1 MSLRASLSRLFDGA
15 VLPWNGSA
23 YPYRQQVASRIE
35 PVELP
40 ASALYAVLRL
50 FDLSNGV
57 YDDLAHAGV
66 AIGGTTPQI
75 KAIRNP
81 VPAVCN
87 AWEAKLWPE
96 PLTLKTDNPAITEP
110 LELVWRWS
118 NWRASRP
125 KVARWTALYGESW
138 IKVQADQQLGRV
150 WFEYLEPAYV
160 TDFTEDARGYVQMVR
175 VDIPKAEET
184 DTGWQ
189 QKVYTEVWDSAMQA
203 VRSWVTEG
211 TLDQVAG
218 QRLSDLGAPVEE
230 EPFSAYGI
238 AFCPFVRIPFS
249 DAGEKRGIGAIQR
262 ALEPIAEADLS
273 ATNLHAMVYRDAEG
287 AWVVTAN
294 GTLPDGRPL
303 PPMQMPAAAPTYD
316 GLGRQTSQGIG
327 RQADG
332 SITVGKNTLYSLPGG
347 YALQSVVPDINYV
360 GALAI
365 LQDHDTALERL
376 LPALAYA
383 RISEMGGGDLSGRA
397 IRFKLTPFIDQVVG
411 VRATALERLEQADMM
426 ALTLGRV
433 NGIPGFQGVGAFED
447 GVLSH
452 DFEDADIIPLSDL
465 EEAQGDLARAQAYAA
480 WTAAGLPDVEALQR
494 VGYTKQDAARIA
506 RLATKEADAAFERQ
520 QTLMSEQGPPQDQQ
534 QQQPGGGSNDA

>member
-1 MSLRASLSRLFDGA
+1 MTILSSLSRFFDGA
-15 VLPWNGSA
+15 VTTLNGSA
-23 YPYRQQVASRIE
+23 YPYRQTVASRLD
-35 PVELP
+35 PAELP
-40 ASALYAVLRL
+40 PAALYAVLRL

-57 YDDLAHAGV
+57 YDDLARANTS
-66 AIGGTTPQI
+66 IGRSELGT
-75 KAIRNP
+75 KSIRNP

-87 AWEAKLWPE
+87 AWEAKFWPE
-96 PLTLKTDNPAITEP
+96 PLTLKTDNTAIIEP
-110 LELVWRWS
+110 LEMVWRWS

-150 WFEYLEPAYV
+150 WFEYLEPAYI
-160 TDFTEDARGYVQMVR
+160 TDFAEDARGYVQMVR

-184 DTGWQ
+184 ATGWQ
-189 QKVYTEVWDSAMQA
+189 QKVYTEVWDSAMQV

-218 QRLSDLGAPVEE
+218 QRLSDLGAPAEE
-230 EPFSAYGI
+230 ELFSAYGI
-238 AFCPFVRIPFS
+238 DFCPFVRILFS

-273 ATNLHAMVYRDAEG
+273 ATNLHAMVYQDAEG

-303 PPMQMPAAAPTYD
+303 PPMQVAAAAATYD
-316 GLGRQTSQGIG
+316 AQGRQTSNGTG
-327 RQADG
+327 LQAD
-332 SITVGKNTLYSLPGG
+332 STVSVGKRSFWRLPGG
-347 YALQSVVPDINYV
+347 YALQSVVPSIDF
-360 GALAI
+360 GGSLAI

-383 RISEMGGGDLSGRA
+383 RISEMGGADLSGRA

-411 VRATALERLEQADMM
+411 VRATALEKLEQADMM

-520 QTLMSEQGPPQDQQ
+520 QTLMAEQGPPQDP